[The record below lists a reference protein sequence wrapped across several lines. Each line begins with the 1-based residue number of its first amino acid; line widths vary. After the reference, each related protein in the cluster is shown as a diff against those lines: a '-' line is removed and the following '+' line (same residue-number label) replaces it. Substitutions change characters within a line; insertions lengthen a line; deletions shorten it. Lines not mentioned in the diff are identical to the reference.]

1 MMDGLLTPANTATE
15 ESLEKVFVFCMIWSM
30 GSSLTVSDD
39 GSDYQKLF
47 SDWWRSEW
55 KTVKFPSRE
64 TVFDYWLDP
73 ETGAFEQW
81 TKSPYFFSID
91 YDSRSMPMTQ
101 VPRTLWKLKNVLPR
115 DLLYFLPPELL
126 HVVLSASYLGKR
138 NPLPG

>member
-1 MMDGLLTPANTATE
+1 MDGLLTPANTATE
-15 ESLEKVFVFCMIWSM
+15 EALEKVFVFCMIWSM

-39 GSDYQKLF
+39 GNDYRKIF

-55 KTVKFPSRE
+55 KKVKFPSRE

-101 VPRTLWKLKNVLPR
+101 VIVFRR
-115 DLLYFLPPELL
+115 E
-126 HVVLSASYLGKR
+126 
-138 NPLPG
+138 